1 MSGQTSLTHVPPGVD
16 DLSSQLEARIV
27 RGEFR
32 PGEKLP
38 SERALAE
45 QLGVGRPLVREVLRG
60 LQERGLVTS
69 HAGRG
74 TFVREIATTESG
86 VSVEV
91 MAKRGLI
98 TPRELIVARSML
110 ETQSAQLAALHRGE
124 LDLERMQHQLD
135 VLEKRESP
143 TAALQADL
151 AFHEAIALASGNRV
165 VQIMFGSIRNLIQGI
180 MIRSLTDTV
189 VTAEALPSHQLIFE
203 AIRAGDGD
211 LAREHMR
218 GHLAVAE
225 KLYGDD
231 LDKALRDVVVNRG
244 VDSFNL
250 FDW

>member
-1 MSGQTSLTHVPPGVD
+1 MPPNPE
-16 DLSSQLEARIV
+16 DLSSWLEARIM
-27 RGEFR
+27 REEFK

-45 QLGVGRPLVREVLRG
+45 ELGVGRPLVREILRG

-110 ETQSAQLAALHRGE
+110 ETQTAHLAAAHRE
-124 LDLERMQHQLD
+124 EPDLERMRQHLGT
-135 VLEKRESP
+135 LEQRQSP
-143 TAALQADL
+143 TVALQADL

-165 VQIMFGSIRNLIQGI
+165 LQIMFGSIRNLIQGI
-180 MIRSLTDTV
+180 MIRSLSDAAV
-189 VTAEALPSHQLIFE
+189 RAEALPSHQLIYE
-203 AIRAGDGD
+203 AILAGDGD

-231 LDKALRDVVVNRG
+231 LDKAIRDVVVNRG
-244 VDSFNL
+244 IDSPDL